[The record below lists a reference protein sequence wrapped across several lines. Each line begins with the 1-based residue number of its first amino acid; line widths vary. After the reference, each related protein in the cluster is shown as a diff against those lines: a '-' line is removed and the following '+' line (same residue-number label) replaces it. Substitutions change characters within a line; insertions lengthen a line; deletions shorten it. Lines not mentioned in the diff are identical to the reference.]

1 MSVGEPS
8 CYLAAEGR
16 MTERMGGPSF
26 AGLESIRRKGK
37 KTEAEI

>member
-1 MSVGEPS
+1 MSAVEPS

-16 MTERMGGPSF
+16 RTERTGGPSF
-26 AGLESIRRKGK
+26 AGLESRRRKGK